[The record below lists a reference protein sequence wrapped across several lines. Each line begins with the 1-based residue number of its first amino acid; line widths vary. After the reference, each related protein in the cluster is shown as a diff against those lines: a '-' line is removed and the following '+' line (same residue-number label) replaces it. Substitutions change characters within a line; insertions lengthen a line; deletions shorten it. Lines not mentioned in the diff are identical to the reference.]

1 MNRIIL
7 IAAAFVVLTGAS
19 VSVSAQTQPAGARP
33 AAPQATPPAP
43 QSTPAAAAPV
53 PVTKIALVDTT
64 LFGDEKAGIN
74 RYVSALKGV
83 QATFQPRLNELNNLQ
98 NQIKALAD
106 EINKLSASP
115 VVDVKP
121 KQDEG
126 ERLQRDLK
134 YKKEQFDADF
144 EKALTQA
151 AAPVSA
157 DIGKALDQ
165 YAAQHGLTMILDI
178 SKLLPALLTVSPA
191 TDITQAFIA
200 DYNSKHP

>member
-33 AAPQATPPAP
+33 AAPQA
-43 QSTPAAAAPV
+43 TPAAAAPV

-83 QATFQPRLNELNNLQ
+83 QATFQPRLIELNNLQ

-106 EINKLSASP
+106 EINKLSANP
-115 VVDVKP
+115 VVDLKP

-144 EKALTQA
+144 ERALTQA

-191 TDITQAFIA
+191 MDITQAFIA

>member
-19 VSVSAQTQPAGARP
+19 VSVAAQTQPAGARP
-33 AAPQATPPAP
+33 AAPQP
-43 QSTPAAAAPV
+43 TPAAAAPV

-83 QATFQPRLNELNNLQ
+83 QATFQPRLIELNNLQ

-106 EINKLSASP
+106 EINKLSANP
-115 VVDVKP
+115 VVDLKP

-144 EKALTQA
+144 ERALTQA

-178 SKLLPALLTVSPA
+178 SKLLPALLTVNPA

>member
-33 AAPQATPPAP
+33 AAPQP
-43 QSTPAAAAPV
+43 TPAAAAPV

-83 QATFQPRLNELNNLQ
+83 QATFQPRLIELNNLQ

-115 VVDVKP
+115 VVDLKP

-144 EKALTQA
+144 ERALTQA

-165 YAAQHGLTMILDI
+165 YAAQHGLTLILDI

-191 TDITQAFIA
+191 MDITQAFIA

>member
-19 VSVSAQTQPAGARP
+19 VSVAAQTQPAGARP

-43 QSTPAAAAPV
+43 QPTPAAAAPV

-74 RYVSALKGV
+74 RYVSALKRV
-83 QATFQPRLNELNNLQ
+83 QATFQPRLIELNNLQ

-106 EINKLSASP
+106 EINKLSANP
-115 VVDVKP
+115 VVDLKP

-144 EKALTQA
+144 ERALTQA

-191 TDITQAFIA
+191 MDITQAFIA

>member
-43 QSTPAAAAPV
+43 QPTPAAAAPV

-83 QATFQPRLNELNNLQ
+83 QATFQPRLIELNNLQ

-106 EINKLSASP
+106 EINKLSANP
-115 VVDVKP
+115 VVDLKP

-144 EKALTQA
+144 ERALTQA

-191 TDITQAFIA
+191 MDITQAFIA

>member
-33 AAPQATPPAP
+33 AAPQP
-43 QSTPAAAAPV
+43 TPAAAAPV

-83 QATFQPRLNELNNLQ
+83 QATFQPRLIELNNLQ

-115 VVDVKP
+115 VVDLKP

-144 EKALTQA
+144 ERALTQA

-191 TDITQAFIA
+191 MDITQAFIA

>member
-19 VSVSAQTQPAGARP
+19 VSVAAQTQPAGARP
-33 AAPQATPPAP
+33 AAPQA
-43 QSTPAAAAPV
+43 TPAAAAPV

-83 QATFQPRLNELNNLQ
+83 QATFQPRLIELNNLQ

-106 EINKLSASP
+106 EINKLSANP
-115 VVDVKP
+115 VVDLKP

-144 EKALTQA
+144 ERALTQA

-191 TDITQAFIA
+191 MDITQAFIA

>member
-33 AAPQATPPAP
+33 AAPQATPP
-43 QSTPAAAAPV
+43 AAAPV

-83 QATFQPRLNELNNLQ
+83 QATFQPRLIELNNLQ

-115 VVDVKP
+115 VVDLKP

-144 EKALTQA
+144 ERALTQA